1 MWENFFAKESKQ
13 DEFDLDYDEDDVD
26 HYTYDEDD
34 EDDEDHY
41 TYDEDDEDD
50 EDHYTYDEDDE
61 DDEDHYTYDEE
72 DEYDE
77 DHYTY
82 DEDDEKDEDDWYYDD
97 VYSCSGGQ
105 ALVMEEVTEKDVFT
119 YRGGAKY
126 TFLAEI
132 ILQNSILAV
141 MNDDIYR
148 YIQQEGRYELLTKTK
163 MEDLIIIIL
172 QENLTKKQF
181 DSLPTEK
188 TISSIT
194 TKIRWLLKTKPKL
207 PGFNLNPKMMN
218 FKNGVLYMKS
228 AVEFQLLPH
237 TPNTHFDYT
246 LNGNYIFPEER
257 GKAKTFEKFC
267 QTSLAGD
274 KEKCL
279 LFLQMLGYILADD
292 VDGKC
297 FFIFYGKSNTGKS
310 KLLEFIES
318 IIPEDNRTNV
328 GLDELSNQFN
338 LAQLKG
344 KKLNIQDELPV
355 KCSFR
360 DDYVKA
366 ITSGSSML
374 AARKNQDPFSFKPLC
389 TMLIAT
395 NVIPQLK
402 SDVSGA
408 FSDRMKVLVFSQ
420 SVSKQERDPNLLQG
434 LIAEKDI
441 IISLAVDAYAQLA
454 KNNYKFAE
462 PADSWRFLEAYK
474 NQGNTVSLFITDELV
489 IHPDARVHSK
499 TVNTRYNDFCEE
511 NGLEI
516 QPAKILKDTL
526 RMIDGVIESRFT
538 YQGKNLRGYKG
549 VGLKTDF
556 YYLLEEKSNE
566 QKES

>member
-13 DEFDLDYDEDDVD
+13 DEFDLDYDEDDV
-26 HYTYDEDD
+26 
-34 EDDEDHY
+34 DHY

-126 TFLAEI
+126 AFLAET
-132 ILQNSILAV
+132 ILQHSILAV
-141 MNDDIYR
+141 MDDDIYR
-148 YIQQEGRYELLTKTK
+148 YISQDGRYELLTKTK
-163 MEDLIIIIL
+163 MEDLIIVIL
-172 QENLTKKQF
+172 QECLTKKQF

-188 TISSIT
+188 TITSIT
-194 TKIRWLLKTKPKL
+194 TKLRWNLKTKPKL
-207 PGFNLNPKMMN
+207 TGFNLNSHMIN
-218 FKNGVLYMKS
+218 FKNGILYMQFDS
-228 AVEFQLLPH
+228 YFQLLEHAPKIA
-237 TPNTHFDYT
+237 FDYT
-246 LNGNYIFPEER
+246 LNGNYIFPQEREE
-257 GKAKTFEKFC
+257 AKIFNKFC
-267 QTSLAGD
+267 QTSLSGD
-274 KEKCL
+274 EEKRRL
-279 LFLQMLGYILADD
+279 LLQMLGYILADD
-292 VDGKC
+292 VEGKC

-318 IIPEDNRTNV
+318 IIPEDNRTSV
-328 GLDELSNQFN
+328 GLDELDSQFN

-355 KCSFR
+355 SCSFR

-374 AARKNQDPFSFKPLC
+374 AARKNHDPFSFKPVC
-389 TMLIAT
+389 TLLIAT
-395 NVIPQLK
+395 NIIPQLK

-408 FSDRMKVLVFSQ
+408 FSNRMKVLVFSK
-420 SVSKQERDPNLLQG
+420 SIAQEDRDPNLLQG
-434 LIAEKDI
+434 LVLEKDI
-441 IISLAVDAYAQLA
+441 IISMAADAYAQLV
-454 KNNYKFAE
+454 KDNYQFAE

-489 IHPDARVHSK
+489 IHPEAKVHSK
-499 TVNTRYNDFCEE
+499 AVNIRYEEFCKE

-516 QPAKILKDTL
+516 QPTKILKDTL
-526 RMIDGVIESRFT
+526 RMIDGVIESRFV

-549 VGLKTDF
+549 VGLKTEF
-556 YYLLEEKSNE
+556 YYLLEEKSDKK
-566 QKES
+566 KES